1 MNINYIILILFI
13 IFFFILYNLSFS
25 NIKTEM
31 EIKIYN
37 IIKNNFK
44 NSQELLLKLFY
55 IRKILY
61 LKILVSNNYI
71 KSEDDYDIYSYIE
84 ILRCVELILTKIQ
97 KLYKENNY
105 EFIVNLVSNMIY
117 NILNKN
123 SIVIEATNKDIFL
136 ISCDNEYKYIYDE

>member
-1 MNINYIILILFI
+1 
-13 IFFFILYNLSFS
+13 
-25 NIKTEM
+25 M